1 MTTPTGRQI
10 AAHLGITPGRV
21 SQLKHEGLPTDSIE
35 AAERWYR
42 ANVDPVRSIGNRL
55 SRGAPIPKWPDNRQ
69 AAVQRDG
76 AAALDRAARLGD
88 AAHHALAAG
97 AFGVMEPEL
106 RAALR
111 AVPLADR
118 SRLELPEDVLE
129 ELCADVLAVARKF
142 DDEADR
148 GALSDED
155 VEWLGDFWYR
165 VAAGEVVPRD

>member
-1 MTTPTGRQI
+1 MSTPTGRQI
-10 AAHLGITPGRV
+10 ATHLGITPGRV

-55 SRGAPIPKWPDNRQ
+55 SRGAAVPKWSSP
-69 AAVQRDG
+69 AASRDDTG
-76 AAALDRAARLGD
+76 ALGRAEALGT
-88 AAHHALAAG
+88 AAHYALAAG
-97 AFGVMEPEL
+97 AFEQIEPEL

-111 AVPLADR
+111 AVPAADR
-118 SRLELPEDVLE
+118 ARLELPEDVLE
-129 ELCADVLAVARKF
+129 ELCAAVLAVARGF
-142 DDEADR
+142 DDEAAR
-148 GALSDED
+148 EPLSDED